1 MATTHRSM
9 NRAVGVPAL
18 WTVIVLS
25 SVLAGCRVR
34 PTATPIAPAPP
45 SATPPDVGGAAA
57 GTADAP
63 DPADSATPLPTPTP
77 LLPIVP
83 TRAAPGATVVVP
95 GGGSATPRGTRPA
108 RSTRTS
114 PPVASATPAAAF
126 PNAAL
131 LIGKRLEGG
140 AIGAIFHLDDV
151 RTGEHPGYTRI
162 VWAMD
167 EDAGTPRW
175 TTLLRRDVEGTAVI
189 DVALYDVSA
198 FAKPETL
205 DAQSPQS
212 PIVDSIRQQRVADDA
227 ELRFAVRL
235 ARPAGYRVTVIDGPV
250 RVVLDVAHDP

>member
-9 NRAVGVPAL
+9 NRAAGVAAL
-18 WTVIVLS
+18 GTVIVLT

-34 PTATPIAPAPP
+34 PTAPPIAPTPP

-77 LLPIVP
+77 LLPIVG
-83 TRAAPGATVVVP
+83 TRTVPPGA
-95 GGGSATPRGTRPA
+95 SSTPT
-108 RSTRTS
+108 
-114 PPVASATPAAAF
+114 AAF
-126 PNAAL
+126 PNAAI

-140 AIGAIFHLDDV
+140 AIGSIFHLDDV

-167 EDAGTPRW
+167 EEAGAPRW